1 MFNICLV
8 EDEKSLNNLIK
19 TYLESAGYNV
29 IQCFSGKEALELTT
43 KIHLWIL
50 DIMLSDDISGYDI
63 IKKIRETDDK
73 VPVIFTSARDQDLD
87 KIIGLELGS
96 DDYITKPYSP
106 KELVLRVNNII
117 KRVYKDTFDKITY
130 EDYKINV
137 EKRTVT
143 LFDKEIKLTTLEFE
157 LLLLFVNNVGKS
169 FSREEI
175 LNSINSFKGEYSQ
188 IPPMYSALKQNG
200 VRLYELARKG
210 IEVERK
216 GRLINIHNLEDI
228 KINNPYISMKVTC
241 SKGTYI
247 RSLCYDIGEKLG
259 VFATMTQLNRAKT
272 SVFSQEKSINI
283 NELTKEN
290 INDYILSME
299 EALEKYDKIVVNKKY
314 VKLLV
319 NGVRVADGRFTK
331 DKVINNKLYR
341 VYDDENNFIGLG
353 ERNDAGFKI
362 EKLLIT

>member
-1 MFNICLV
+1 MNGVLNIFKPKGMSSFDAV
-8 EDEKSLNNLIK
+8 RVVKK
-19 TYLESAGYNV
+19 VAGT
-29 IQCFSGKEALELTT
+29 GKVGHTGTLDPEATGVLPICIGKAT
-43 KIHLWIL
+43 KII
-50 DIMLSDDISGYDI
+50 
-63 IKKIRETDDK
+63 
-73 VPVIFTSARDQDLD
+73 
-87 KIIGLELGS
+87 
-96 DDYITKPYSP
+96 DYIMDSEK
-106 KELVLRVNNII
+106 
-117 KRVYKDTFDKITY
+117 VY
-130 EDYKINV
+130 E
-137 EKRTVT
+137 VT
-143 LFDKEIKLTTLEFE
+143 LKLGIRTTTYDLEGE
-157 LLLLFVNNVGKS
+157 VLEERDPSHLTE
-169 FSREEI
+169 EEI
-175 LNSINSFKGEYSQ
+175 LNAINSFKGEYSQ

-216 GRLINIHNLEDI
+216 GRLVNIYNLEDI

-272 SVFSQEKSINI
+272 SVFLQEKSINI

-299 EALEKYDKIVVNKKY
+299 EALEKYDKIIVNKKY

>member
-1 MFNICLV
+1 MNGVLNIFKPKGMSSFDAV
-8 EDEKSLNNLIK
+8 RVVKK
-19 TYLESAGYNV
+19 VAGT
-29 IQCFSGKEALELTT
+29 GKVGHTGTLDPEATGVLPICIGKAT
-43 KIHLWIL
+43 KII
-50 DIMLSDDISGYDI
+50 DCIMDS
-63 IKKIRETDDK
+63 EK
-73 VPVIFTSARDQDLD
+73 V
-87 KIIGLELGS
+87 
-96 DDYITKPYSP
+96 
-106 KELVLRVNNII
+106 
-117 KRVYKDTFDKITY
+117 Y
-130 EDYKINV
+130 E
-137 EKRTVT
+137 VT
-143 LFDKEIKLTTLEFE
+143 LKLGIRTTTYDLEGE
-157 LLLLFVNNVGKS
+157 VLEERDPSHLTE
-169 FSREEI
+169 EEI
-175 LNSINSFKGEYSQ
+175 LNAINSFKGEYSQ

-216 GRLINIHNLEDI
+216 GRLVNIYNLEDI

-299 EALEKYDKIVVNKKY
+299 EALEKYDKIIVNKKY

>member
-1 MFNICLV
+1 MNGVLNIFKPKGMSSFDAV
-8 EDEKSLNNLIK
+8 RVVKK
-19 TYLESAGYNV
+19 VAGT
-29 IQCFSGKEALELTT
+29 GKVGHTGTLDPEATGVLPICIGRAT
-43 KIHLWIL
+43 KII
-50 DIMLSDDISGYDI
+50 
-63 IKKIRETDDK
+63 
-73 VPVIFTSARDQDLD
+73 
-87 KIIGLELGS
+87 
-96 DDYITKPYSP
+96 DYIMDSEK
-106 KELVLRVNNII
+106 
-117 KRVYKDTFDKITY
+117 VY
-130 EDYKINV
+130 E
-137 EKRTVT
+137 VT
-143 LFDKEIKLTTLEFE
+143 LKLGIRTTTYDLEGE
-157 LLLLFVNNVGKS
+157 VLEERDPSHLTE
-169 FSREEI
+169 EEI

-216 GRLINIHNLEDI
+216 GRLVNIYNLEDI

-290 INDYILSME
+290 INDYISSME

>member
-1 MFNICLV
+1 MNGVLNIFKPKGMSSFDAV
-8 EDEKSLNNLIK
+8 RVVKK
-19 TYLESAGYNV
+19 VAGT
-29 IQCFSGKEALELTT
+29 GKVGHTGTLDPEATGLLPICIGRAT
-43 KIHLWIL
+43 KII
-50 DIMLSDDISGYDI
+50 
-63 IKKIRETDDK
+63 
-73 VPVIFTSARDQDLD
+73 
-87 KIIGLELGS
+87 
-96 DDYITKPYSP
+96 DYIMDSEK
-106 KELVLRVNNII
+106 
-117 KRVYKDTFDKITY
+117 VY
-130 EDYKINV
+130 E
-137 EKRTVT
+137 VT
-143 LFDKEIKLTTLEFE
+143 LKLGIRTTTYDLEGE
-157 LLLLFVNNVGKS
+157 VLEERDPSHLTE
-169 FSREEI
+169 EEI

-216 GRLINIHNLEDI
+216 GRLVNIYNLEDI

-259 VFATMTQLNRAKT
+259 VFATMMQLNRVKT